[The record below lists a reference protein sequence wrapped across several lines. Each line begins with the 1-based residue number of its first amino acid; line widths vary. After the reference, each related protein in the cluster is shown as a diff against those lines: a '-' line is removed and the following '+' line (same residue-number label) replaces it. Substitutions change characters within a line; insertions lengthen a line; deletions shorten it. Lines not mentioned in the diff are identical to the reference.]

1 MKKVTLLF
9 LFVVSICMATTYGR
23 NKVQSG
29 EQDWWEIRARHFTIY
44 FPQGGEV
51 PAETLLVHTERAL
64 LELSEQFNYLPEGK
78 IPIILYISPGHF
90 RQTNINPY
98 EIPQAVGGFT
108 EFFKG
113 RVVIP
118 FTGFWSEFR
127 HVVAHELNHAFIF
140 DMIYKRSLREII
152 IARTPLWLMEG
163 LAEFTS
169 AGWDGAS
176 EAEFRDMVITNQI
189 VSIEELS
196 RRTDYIVYRQGQAIY
211 HFMFERYGENVFL
224 EFVQNIRNSEGLE
237 GAVDAALG
245 MSVAQ
250 FNEKFQEWARETYWS
265 ELACCES
272 PDDIGNPIYINGE
285 RIVQNGSV
293 ISSDGGLIA
302 GVEWYH
308 ANLAI
313 AVRSTL
319 TGELESRPFVS
330 GGFHDIIVSPMY
342 RVCSFS
348 PTSDSIVVAV
358 QYISGDRLII
368 CFDGEQEQLPLEM
381 DLIRDP
387 AWSPCGEF
395 IAFAGMNNGEL
406 NIYVWNL
413 LEHSLSQISH
423 DYIGERDLSWNE
435 DEILCAVE
443 IDLESTEIRAYSLDG
458 SQRTVFIDSSE
469 VRYPISV
476 PDGVLFMSDMNDYP
490 DLYLLHESTGE
501 VDRLTALYKI
511 IDSPSWADST
521 EILTFVSSDWNG
533 NGVFLAYNILERRI
547 IFSEPGFIAVSY
559 GVIENTN
566 VSEDVSEPIEDSGN
580 YARSITPDSSEKEET
595 RIEVTV
601 LDIEDRSKI
610 PAISDESAEDEFECS
625 IAPYSPKL
633 SVDYAS
639 VIAAYDSY
647 LGLAGYTQVI
657 LSDILAH
664 HRIIINMNLN
674 GGNLSEIDAAV
685 YYGYL
690 PHRMDVGFGL
700 FRESNRY
707 LFRFSDGHEEGVRD
721 VDFGGFGIVSYPF
734 SPSFRIDG
742 SLSYRRLSRTG
753 IWNSSVDLD
762 EDIVSLNAGAVIDNS
777 LWGSVGPR
785 VGRRLSVRGE
795 FAPGISGLASYC
807 TILIDFR
814 NYTWVSGNVTFATRL
829 AGGTSWGS
837 DAQVF
842 FLGGAMPHRLLW
854 GEVDTI
860 NELLGFYTNYGD
872 LLRGYDYVSI
882 QGRRYGLF
890 STELRVPFINT
901 LALDA
906 PLPLTIRNGRGV
918 LFIDLGCALN
928 DISSFHGASTD
939 GGYHLDD
946 LKMGIGIGYR
956 INLGYFLLKHDIA
969 WRTDLRGISR
979 KPENYITLGAEF

>member
-1 MKKVTLLF
+1 MKKVALLL
-9 LFVVSICMATTYGR
+9 LFVVSICIATGYGR
-23 NKVQSG
+23 NKVQIG
-29 EQDWWEIRARHFTIY
+29 EHDWWEIRARHFTIY

-64 LELSEQFNYLPEGK
+64 LELSEQFNYLPENK
-78 IPIILYISPGHF
+78 IPIVLYISPGDF

-98 EIPQAVGGFT
+98 DIPQGVGGFT
-108 EFFKG
+108 EYFKG
-113 RVVIP
+113 RVVVP

-127 HVVAHELNHAFIF
+127 HVIAHELNHAFIF
-140 DMIYKRSLREII
+140 DMIYKRSLLEVIM
-152 IARTPLWLMEG
+152 ARTPLWLMEG

-169 AGWDGAS
+169 SEWDGAS
-176 EAEFRDMVITNQI
+176 EAEFRDMVINNQI
-189 VSIEELS
+189 VSIDELS

-211 HFMFERYGENVFL
+211 HFMFERYGEDVYL
-224 EFVQNIRNSEGLE
+224 EFVQNIRNAKGLE

-250 FNEKFQEWARETYWS
+250 FNERFQEWARETYWA
-265 ELACCES
+265 ELGYCES
-272 PDDIGNPIYINGE
+272 PDDIGNPIYINGD

-308 ANLAI
+308 SNLAVAI
-313 AVRSTL
+313 RSTL

-330 GGFHDIIVSPMY
+330 GGFSDVEVSPMY

-348 PTSDSIVVAV
+348 PTADSIAIAV
-358 QYISGDRLII
+358 QYISGDRLIVYYN
-368 CFDGEQEQLPLEM
+368 DEKVQLPFEM
-381 DLIRDP
+381 DLVRDP
-387 AWSPCGEF
+387 AWSPCGSY
-395 IAFAGMNNGEL
+395 IAFTGMNHGEL

-423 DYIGERDLSWNE
+423 DHIGERDISWNE

-443 IDLESTEIRAYSLDG
+443 IELETTAIRGYSLDG
-458 SQRTVFIDSSE
+458 STRTLFSDSSE
-469 VRYPISV
+469 IRYPISV
-476 PDGVLFMSDMNDYP
+476 PGGVLFMSDMNGYP
-490 DLYLLHESTGE
+490 DLYLLHESSGE
-501 VDRLTALYKI
+501 VNRLTALYRRI
-511 IDSPSWADST
+511 SSPSWADSAD
-521 EILTFVSSDWNG
+521 ILTFVSSDWNG
-533 NGVFLAYNILERRI
+533 NGVFLAYNILDREI
-547 IFSEPGFIAVSY
+547 IFSEPGSLTVSS
-559 GVIENTN
+559 GMTENET
-566 VSEDVSEPIEDSGN
+566 VSEDVSEDFNNLEIFPDRTATDSTEKDETGIEAADCD
-580 YARSITPDSSEKEET
+580 IEE
-595 RIEVTV
+595 RIEIAAV
-601 LDIEDRSKI
+601 
-610 PAISDESAEDEFECS
+610 SDEFADGESECS
-625 IAPYSPKL
+625 IAPYSPRL

-639 VIAAYDSY
+639 VVAAYDSY

-674 GGNLSEIDAAV
+674 GGSLSEIDTAV
-685 YYGYL
+685 YYVYL
-690 PHRMDVGFGL
+690 PRRMDFGVGI

-707 LFRFSDGHEEGVRD
+707 LFHFSDEHEEGVRD
-721 VDFGGFGIVSYPF
+721 IDFGGFGVVSYPF
-734 SPSFRIDG
+734 SPSSRIDC
-742 SLSYRRLSRTG
+742 SLSYRRLTRTG

-762 EDIVSLNAGAVIDNS
+762 EDIFSINAGAVIDNS

-785 VGRRLSVRGE
+785 AGQRYSVRGE
-795 FAPGISGLASYC
+795 FAPGISGSASYC
-807 TILIDFR
+807 TILFDFR
-814 NYTWVSGNVTFATRL
+814 NYTWVSGNVTLATRL

-854 GEVDTI
+854 GEVESID
-860 NELLGFYTNYGD
+860 ELLGFYTNYGD
-872 LLRGYDYVSI
+872 ILRGFDYVSI

-901 LALDA
+901 LALNA
-906 PLPLTIRNGRGV
+906 PLPITIRNGRGV
-918 LFIDLGCALN
+918 FFIDLGCAVN
-928 DISSFHGASTD
+928 DISSFHGASTN
-939 GGYHLDD
+939 GGFHLDD

-956 INLGYFLLKHDIA
+956 VNLGYFVLKHDIA

>member
-1 MKKVTLLF
+1 MRKVVLLLLIF
-9 LFVVSICMATTYGR
+9 VSIGMATAYGR
-23 NKVQSG
+23 NKVQFG

-64 LELSEQFNYLPEGK
+64 LELSERFNYLPENK
-78 IPIILYISPGHF
+78 IPIILYLSPGNF
-90 RQTNINPY
+90 RQTNIIPY
-98 EIPQAVGGFT
+98 DIPQGVGGFT

-113 RVVIP
+113 RVVVP

-127 HVVAHELNHAFIF
+127 HVIAHELNHAFIF

-169 AGWDGAS
+169 SGWDGAT
-176 EAEFRDMVITNQI
+176 EAEFRDMVINNQI

-211 HFMFERYGENVFL
+211 HFMFERYGEEVFL
-224 EFVQNIRNSEGLE
+224 DFVHNIRNSEGLE
-237 GAVDAALG
+237 GAIDASLG
-245 MSVAQ
+245 MSLAQ
-250 FNEKFQEWARETYWS
+250 FNERFQEWARETYLS

-272 PDDIGNPIYINGE
+272 PDDIGNPIRNNGK
-285 RIVQNGSV
+285 RIEQIGSV

-308 ANLAI
+308 ADLAV

-319 TGELESRPFVS
+319 TGELVSRPFVS
-330 GGFHDIIVSPMY
+330 GGYSDVMVSPMY

-348 PTSDSIVVAV
+348 PTADSIAVAV
-358 QYISGDRLII
+358 QYISGDRII
-368 CFDGEQEQLPLEM
+368 VCFNDEQEQLPFEM

-387 AWSPCGEF
+387 VWSPCGEY
-395 IAFAGMNNGEL
+395 IAFTGMNHGEL
-406 NIYVWNL
+406 NIYAWNL
-413 LEHSLSQISH
+413 LEQSLSQISH
-423 DYIGERDLSWNE
+423 DYVGERDLSWNG

-443 IDLESTEIRAYSLDG
+443 VDPETTLIRGYSLDG
-458 SQRTVFIDSSE
+458 SQRTVFVDSSE
-469 VRYPISV
+469 IRYPISV
-476 PDGVLFMSDMNDYP
+476 PDGVLFMSDMNGYS
-490 DLYLLHESTGE
+490 DLHLLHESSGE
-501 VDRLTALYKI
+501 VDRLTALYRT
-511 IDSPSWADST
+511 IDSPSWANSA

-547 IFSEPGFIAVSY
+547 ILSEPGSIEVSY
-559 GVIENTN
+559 GITESTGI
-566 VSEDVSEPIEDSGN
+566 SEDESFLIEESLNSENDIMS
-580 YARSITPDSSEKEET
+580 DSSEKEEN
-595 RIEVTV
+595 RIE
-601 LDIEDRSKI
+601 LICGDIEDRTEI
-610 PAISDESAEDEFECS
+610 PAVPDEFPQDIFECS
-625 IAPYSPKL
+625 VTPYSPII

-639 VIAAYDSY
+639 AVAVYDSY

-674 GGNLSEIDAAV
+674 GGSLSEVDAAV

-690 PHRMDVGFGL
+690 PHRMDLGFGL

-707 LFRFSDGHEEGVRD
+707 LFRFYDEHEEGVRD
-721 VDFGGFGIVSYPF
+721 VDFGGFGTVIYPF
-734 SPSFRIDG
+734 SPSLRIDG
-742 SLSYRRLSRTG
+742 ALSYRRLTRTG

-762 EDIVSLNAGAVIDNS
+762 EDIVSINAGAVVDNS

-785 VGRRLSVRGE
+785 IGQRLSVRGE
-795 FAPGISGLASYC
+795 FAPEISGSASYC
-807 TILIDFR
+807 TIFFDFR
-814 NYTWVSGNVTFATRL
+814 NYTWVSGKVTLATRF

-837 DAQVF
+837 DAQIF

-872 LLRGYDYVSI
+872 QLRGYDYVSI

-890 STELRVPFINT
+890 STELRVPFVNT

-906 PLPLTIRNGRGV
+906 PLPITFRNGRGV
-918 LFIDLGCALN
+918 LFIDLGCAFN
-928 DISSFHGASTD
+928 DISSFRGASTD
-939 GGYHLDD
+939 GGYHLED

-956 INLGYFLLKHDIA
+956 FNLGYFIIKHDIA
-969 WRTDLRGISR
+969 WRTDLHGISR
-979 KPENYITLGAEF
+979 KPESHITIGAEF